1 MPADVHIVI
10 IGAGA
15 AGLAA
20 AIFAAETHP
29 HLHVTILDS
38 ARTIGA
44 KILISGGGRC
54 NVTNITMTPKD
65 FHAPARTVERVL
77 KQFNEQHTVQ
87 WFASMGVVLKQE
99 TTGKMFPVTN
109 QAKSVLNALLR
120 RCEEL
125 GIEIRTSHRV
135 EFITKD
141 DQRFHI
147 ETEKG
152 LITTHRVIMA
162 TGGQSLPKS
171 GSDGSGWTLAQQLG
185 HTVTSRYPALV
196 PLVLDKS
203 FFHGE
208 LSGTSHQATVITTVS
223 GKIIDRRTGSLL
235 WTHFGISGPVVMDA
249 SRFWVSAFEQGC
261 ETTLSLSFLPKQTF
275 EEIDHWLASA
285 QQQPNQTS
293 VGSLL
298 SRKLPQR
305 VVKVLCAYVAKEH
318 AKTLSTASTAVIDV
332 ASLPLS
338 RLSRQHRRQLTHTL
352 TKLDLPIVA
361 TRGWNFAEVTAGGIP
376 LGEVNT
382 KTMAS
387 KKTAGLYLVGEM
399 LDCDGR
405 IGGFN
410 FQWAWATGYIA
421 GRKAGEEL

>member
-1 MPADVHIVI
+1 MSPDCHIVI

-15 AGLAA
+15 AGLTA
-20 AIFAAETHP
+20 AIFAAEAHP

-38 ARTIGA
+38 ARTVGA

-54 NVTNITMTPKD
+54 NVTNITVTPKD

-77 KQFNEQHTVQ
+77 KQFNEQQTVQ
-87 WFASMGVVLKQE
+87 WFASMGVLLKQE

-109 QAKSVLNALLR
+109 KAKSVLSALLLQ
-120 RCEEL
+120 CEKL
-125 GIEIRTSHRV
+125 GIEIKTTHRV
-135 EFITKD
+135 KTITKD
-141 DQRFHI
+141 GQLFQI
-147 ETEKG
+147 ETDMG
-152 LITTHRVIMA
+152 RLTAHRVIMA

-171 GSDGSGWTLAQQLG
+171 GSDGSGWTLAQELG

-196 PLVLDKS
+196 PLILNKS
-203 FFHGE
+203 FFHEE
-208 LSGTSHQATVITTVS
+208 LSGTSHQATVITTVN
-223 GKIIDRRTGSLL
+223 GKRVDRRTGSLL
-235 WTHFGISGPVVMDA
+235 WTHFGLSGPVVMDA
-249 SRFWVSAFEQGC
+249 SRFWISASEQGC
-261 ETTLSLSFLPKQTF
+261 DPSLSISFLPEQTF
-275 EEIDHWLASA
+275 EEIDQWLALA
-285 QQQPNQTS
+285 PQQPHQTS

-305 VVKVLCAYVAKEH
+305 VVKILCSYVANEH
-318 AKTLSTASTAVIDV
+318 AKTSSTPTAVIDI

-338 RLSRQHRRQLTHTL
+338 QLSRQHRRLLTHTL
-352 TKLDLPIVA
+352 TGLPLPIVA

-376 LGEVNT
+376 LGEINT

-387 KKTAGLYLVGEM
+387 KKTSGLYLVGEM

-421 GRKAGEEL
+421 GRKVGAGL